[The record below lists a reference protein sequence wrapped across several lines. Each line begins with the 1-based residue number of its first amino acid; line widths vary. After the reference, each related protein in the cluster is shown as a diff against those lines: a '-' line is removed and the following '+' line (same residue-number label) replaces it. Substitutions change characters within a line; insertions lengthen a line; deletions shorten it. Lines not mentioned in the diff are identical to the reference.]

1 MNKVYKVLSVM
12 LAVAI
17 AVSSLSVKRAKA
29 VEAVVTV
36 ALDAVAVA
44 LTYYFCQVLVPAAA
58 EAIDEAC
65 AKYRHELE
73 TKDYYEMLEFQNN
86 IDSMNKEELMK
97 AVSEIQIAMGRAKL
111 SLQQQASYTSGDLLP
126 AAVKAYEKVMSEY
139 EERYSYALLALNTL
153 RAAEEAQ
160 VVSDYNAL
168 RFTEEGLLKTTSN
181 AFFELY
187 SSTVENTVSDYLG
200 IEAQVMSD
208 TGLSLRQLAMSYPN
222 GLPKCFPSLC
232 AKYGAADCV
241 KDEFVIGPGES
252 PANGGNGYY
261 FYVIVS
267 DGEKFGVAKTAS
279 KLGDSLSSG
288 RIGHISPYSLKFA
301 PDVNETNFICSSY
314 YNETKQGFI
323 TFFSSNLSNT
333 FYVETPPDYF
343 DDISLVHS
351 YIFLFKKE
359 YKANDMRID
368 YLNLLQLVGSD
379 ERELT
384 PVVVDV
390 LKSGIEKTIEA
401 QKESLGVDDVDITVN
416 PGAVKADDGSI
427 TYNPSMS
434 IAGENVGEVD
444 TPSNPSFDW
453 NLNVPMLSHFP
464 LYEQCKELLENLFNY
479 NDVVEPPSFKFYW
492 DSNKDGTSEVYDVL
506 DLSFLQTKLTN
517 ENMQDKSWWAVEIR
531 VIDLIRYVIA
541 AVVYGLFIMRLIK
554 RLPNFYGSGPWSS
567 I

>member
-1 MNKVYKVLSVM
+1 MTKIYKIM
-12 LAVAI
+12 AVTLAI
-17 AVSSLSVKRAKA
+17 AITVSTFTCKRVKA
-29 VEAVVTV
+29 VEAVVAI
-36 ALDAVAVA
+36 ALESAAVA
-44 LTYYFCQVLVPAAA
+44 LTFYLCEVVVPAAA
-58 EAIDEAC
+58 EAIDNAT

-73 TKDYYEMLEFQNN
+73 TKDYYEKLEFQNE
-86 IDSMNKEELMK
+86 IDNMNKEELMK

-111 SLQQQASYTSGDLLP
+111 SLEQQASYTSGDLLP

-181 AFFELY
+181 AFSELY

-200 IEAQVMSD
+200 IEAQVMDD
-208 TGLSLRQLAMSYPN
+208 TGLSLRQIAMSYPN
-222 GLPKCFPSLC
+222 GLPKYFPSLC
-232 AKYGAADCV
+232 AKYGAYGCY
-241 KDEFVIGPGES
+241 KDEFFVPDGGYV
-252 PANGGNGYY
+252 ANLGYGF
-261 FYVIVS
+261 FYHIIVT
-267 DGEKFGVAKTAS
+267 DGEKIAVASSILKT
-279 KLGDSLSSG
+279 KYFF
-288 RIGHISPYSLKFA
+288 SPFLLNVVPCVDESEFFVTCYQNG
-301 PDVNETNFICSSY
+301 NETDKIHFIGSDISAP
-314 YNETKQGFI
+314 
-323 TFFSSNLSNT
+323 S
-333 FYVETPPDYF
+333 PDYF
-343 DDISLVHS
+343 DDISLVHA
-351 YIFLFKKE
+351 YIFPFEKE
-359 YKANDMRID
+359 YKIRDMQSD
-368 YLNLLQLVGSD
+368 YFNILKSFGSY

-384 PVVVDV
+384 PIVVDV
-390 LKSGIEKTIEA
+390 LKTGIEKAIEA
-401 QKESLGVDDVDITVN
+401 QKEALGVDDVDITVN

-434 IAGENVGEVD
+434 IADEKVGEVD

-453 NLNVPMLSHFP
+453 NLNLPMLSHFP

-479 NDVVEPPSFKFYW
+479 NDVVDPPSFKFYW